1 MAEPAGIP
9 GIVMT
14 AVTETLERRN
24 ERWRGLAASPQFA
37 SLIILALVLVIFS
50 IANPNFLSPLNISN
64 MMAFLPELGIIA
76 LGMTLLLTAGEFDLS
91 VGAVFAL
98 GPVVVM
104 LLVQNGIVDIGT
116 ALAIGLAV
124 CILIGAINGIIV
136 TKIGISSFLVTLSML
151 LIVRG
156 AALYVT
162 QGFPLKSWDQ
172 PGFFVTLLA
181 GSFDIGPFRLYTS
194 LWWFIA
200 LTLLSAYIL
209 NYSKVGNWISA
220 IGSNRNAAIAR
231 GVPADAVKIWL
242 FIATS
247 VLAGLAGMISAFRIS
262 AASPVA
268 GTGYEL
274 EVIAM
279 VVVGG
284 TALNGG
290 FGTILGTVVGA
301 FMLRA
306 IRNGI
311 VLVGVPGLAFN
322 IFVGAIILVMLI
334 LHALIQKKRLR
345 R

>member
-1 MAEPAGIP
+1 
-9 GIVMT
+9 MT
-14 AVTETLERRN
+14 AVAERLDMRG
-24 ERWRGLAASPQFA
+24 EKWRSLTASPQFA
-37 SLIILALVLVIFS
+37 SLVILLIVLAAFS
-50 IANPNFLSPLNISN
+50 GVNPNFLSPLNISN
-64 MMAFLPELGIIA
+64 MMAFLPELGIMA
-76 LGMTLLLTAGEFDLS
+76 LAMTLLLTAGEFDLS

-98 GPVVVM
+98 GPVIVM
-104 LLVQNGIVDIGT
+104 LLAQTAGVDIGV
-116 ALAIGLAV
+116 ALLIGLAV
-124 CILIGAINGIIV
+124 CIVIGAINGIIV

-156 AALYVT
+156 AALYIT

-181 GSFDIGPFRLYTS
+181 GSFDLGPFRLYTS

-200 LTLLSAYIL
+200 LTLIFAYVL
-209 NYSKVGNWISA
+209 NYAKVGNWISA
-220 IGSNRNAAIAR
+220 IGSNRNAAVAR

-247 VLAGLAGMISAFRIS
+247 VLAGLAGMMSAFRIS

-284 TALNGG
+284 TALTGG
-290 FGTILGTVVGA
+290 RGTILGTIVGA

-322 IFVGAIILVMLI
+322 IFVGAIILVMLV
-334 LHALIQKKRLR
+334 LHALIQKR
-345 R
+345 RARR

>member
-1 MAEPAGIP
+1 
-9 GIVMT
+9 MT
-14 AVTETLERRN
+14 AVAEKMEVRG
-24 ERWRGLAASPQFA
+24 EKWRGLMGSPQFA
-37 SLIILALVLVIFS
+37 SLAILVIVLAAFS
-50 IANPNFLSPLNISN
+50 AVNPNFLSPLNISN
-64 MMAFLPELGIIA
+64 MMAFLPELGIMA
-76 LGMTLLLTAGEFDLS
+76 LAMTLLMTAGEFDLS

-98 GPVVVM
+98 GPVIVM
-104 LLVQNGIVDIGT
+104 LLAQTAGVDIGV
-116 ALAIGLAV
+116 ALLIGLLV
-124 CILIGAINGIIV
+124 CIAIGAINGLIV

-156 AALYVT
+156 SALYIT

-181 GSFDIGPFRLYTS
+181 GSFDLGPFKLYVS

-200 LTLLSAYIL
+200 LSLLGAYVL
-209 NYSKVGNWISA
+209 NYAKLGNWISA
-220 IGSNRNAAIAR
+220 IGSNRNAAVAR

-242 FIATS
+242 FIITS

-284 TALNGG
+284 TALTGG
-290 FGTILGTVVGA
+290 RGTVLGTVVGA

-311 VLVGVPGLAFN
+311 VLIGVPGLAFN
-322 IFVGAIILVMLI
+322 IFVGAIILIMLV
-334 LHALIQKKRLR
+334 LHALIQKGSAR

>member
-1 MAEPAGIP
+1 MA
-9 GIVMT
+9 
-14 AVTETLERRN
+14 AVTDTLEMKSERR
-24 ERWRGLAASPQFA
+24 RGLVASPQFA
-37 SLIILALVLVIFS
+37 SLCILLIVLAAFS

-64 MMAFLPELGIIA
+64 MMAFLPELGIMA

-98 GPVVVM
+98 GPVIVM
-104 LLVQNGIVDIGT
+104 LLAQTAGVDIGV
-116 ALAIGLAV
+116 ALLIGLLI
-124 CILIGAINGIIV
+124 CIAIGAINGIIV

-151 LIVRG
+151 LVVRG

-172 PGFFVTLLA
+172 PGIFVTLLA
-181 GSFDIGPFRLYTS
+181 GSFDLGPFRLYTS
-194 LWWFIA
+194 LWWFMA
-200 LTLLSAYIL
+200 LTLLCGYLL
-209 NYSKVGNWISA
+209 NYSKAGNWISA

-242 FIATS
+242 FILTS

-284 TALNGG
+284 TALTGG
-290 FGTILGTVVGA
+290 RGTIFGTIVGA

-334 LHALIQKKRLR
+334 LHALIQKRSKRR
-345 R
+345 

>member
-1 MAEPAGIP
+1 
-9 GIVMT
+9 MT
-14 AVTETLERRN
+14 ALAEGDRPKPD
-24 ERWRGLAASPQFA
+24 RWRAISTSPQFA
-37 SLIILALVLVIFS
+37 SLAILVLVLAGFS

-76 LGMTLLLTAGEFDLS
+76 LAMTLLLTAGEFDLS

-98 GPVVVM
+98 GPVIVM
-104 LLVQNGIVDIGT
+104 LLAQNGVVDIGP
-116 ALAIGLAV
+116 ALLIGLLVCIAIGAV
-124 CILIGAINGIIV
+124 NGLIV

-172 PGFFVTLLA
+172 PGVFVTLLA
-181 GSFDIGPFRLYTS
+181 GSFQVGPFRLYTS
-194 LWWFIA
+194 LWWFIG
-200 LTLLSAYIL
+200 LTLIAAYVL

-220 IGSNRNAAIAR
+220 IGSNRSAAVAR

-247 VLAGLAGMISAFRIS
+247 VAAGLAGMISAFRIS

-284 TALNGG
+284 TALTGG
-290 FGTILGTVVGA
+290 RGTILGTIVGA

-311 VLVGVPGLAFN
+311 VLIGVPGLAFN
-322 IFVGAIILVMLI
+322 IFVGAIILVMLV
-334 LHALIQKKRLR
+334 LHALIQKKAGR

>member
-1 MAEPAGIP
+1 MS
-9 GIVMT
+9 
-14 AVTETLERRN
+14 AVIQTETAGREGRR
-24 ERWRGLAASPQFA
+24 RFAASPQLA
-37 SLIILALVLVIFS
+37 SLAILALVLAAFS

-98 GPVVVM
+98 GPVIVM
-104 LLVQNGIVDIGT
+104 LLAQNGIVGIGP
-116 ALAIGLAV
+116 ALLIGLAV
-124 CILIGAINGIIV
+124 SVAIGAVNGLIV
-136 TKIGISSFLVTLSML
+136 TKVGISSFLVTLSML

-156 AALYVT
+156 VALYIT
-162 QGFPLKSWDQ
+162 QGFPLKSWTE
-172 PGFFVTLLA
+172 PGLFVTLLA
-181 GSFDIGPFRLYTS
+181 GSFELGSFRLYTS

-200 LTLLSAYIL
+200 LTLFAGYIL
-209 NYSKVGNWISA
+209 NYAKLGNWISA

-242 FIATS
+242 FVATS
-247 VLAGLAGMISAFRIS
+247 ALAGLAGMISAFRIS

-284 TALNGG
+284 TALTGG
-290 FGTILGTVVGA
+290 RGTILGTIVGA

-322 IFVGAIILVMLI
+322 IFVGAIILVMLV
-334 LHALIQKKRLR
+334 LHAMIQKRTQR